1 MIFDKHFVNWLNPYR
16 FIFDSFLGAEYLSL
30 QATSSLT
37 PSVGPYKV
45 LSSHMKHGP
54 NLKLWGTLSNFKVLQ
69 VKLLGQMPQTVSR
82 SDKDDEVEII
92 EETPEKTSQVDN

>member
-1 MIFDKHFVNWLNPYR
+1 
-16 FIFDSFLGAEYLSL
+16 
-30 QATSSLT
+30 
-37 PSVGPYKV
+37 
-45 LSSHMKHGP
+45 MKHGP
-54 NLKLWGTLSNFKVLQ
+54 NLKLWGTLSNFKVLK